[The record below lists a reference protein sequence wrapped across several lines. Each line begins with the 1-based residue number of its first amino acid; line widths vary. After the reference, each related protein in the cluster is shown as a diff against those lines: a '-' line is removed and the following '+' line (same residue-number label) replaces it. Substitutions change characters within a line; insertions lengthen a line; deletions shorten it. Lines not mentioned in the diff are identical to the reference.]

1 MSEGYAI
8 EDRSGETVGLVVR
21 QVGERVF
28 RFFSA
33 AKEFDAL
40 DGSIFAT
47 ARAAQRAVNDLCT
60 ARDVE
65 PTVPG
70 FGRREAV
77 P

>member
-8 EDRSGETVGLVVR
+8 EDQSGETVGLVVR

-33 AKEFDAL
+33 AKEFDLL

-47 ARAAQRAVNDLCT
+47 ARAAQRAVH
-60 ARDVE
+60 E
-65 PTVPG
+65 
-70 FGRREAV
+70 FGGRKHAKTGAHDHHRKAI